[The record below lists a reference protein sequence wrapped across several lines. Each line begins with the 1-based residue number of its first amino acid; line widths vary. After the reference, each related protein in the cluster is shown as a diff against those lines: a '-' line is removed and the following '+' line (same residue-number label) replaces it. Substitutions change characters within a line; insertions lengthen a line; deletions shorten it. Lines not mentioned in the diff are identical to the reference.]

1 MVEFADFIQTDAAV
15 NPGNSGG
22 PSVDAR
28 SQVVGINMAIFSR
41 SGDSH
46 SIGFAI
52 RSTLVRPMIDDL
64 QEFGRVRRGGLGIGT
79 EQGDEAV
86 LVRTTGEGA
95 PAADSGFEMVD
106 LMISVNEILVATRE
120 DLLDLVEAFRPEDTL
135 RTVILRIGD
144 ESEFEVTVGERDV
157 E

>member
-1 MVEFADFIQTDAAV
+1 
-15 NPGNSGG
+15 
-22 PSVDAR
+22 
-28 SQVVGINMAIFSR
+28 
-41 SGDSH
+41 
-46 SIGFAI
+46 
-52 RSTLVRPMIDDL
+52 MIDDL

>member
-1 MVEFADFIQTDAAV
+1 M
-15 NPGNSGG
+15 G
-22 PSVDAR
+22 
-28 SQVVGINMAIFSR
+28 
-41 SGDSH
+41 
-46 SIGFAI
+46 
-52 RSTLVRPMIDDL
+52 
-64 QEFGRVRRGGLGIGT
+64 
-79 EQGDEAV
+79 
-86 LVRTTGEGA
+86 
-95 PAADSGFEMVD
+95 D